1 MESPPL
7 APPCA
12 LAEPCLV
19 GEQNALG
26 FGVWARRADLMR
38 VLRPQI
44 STPRLVVKP
53 RPQKVCKALPPLCP
67 VLPATLACDW
77 TSLLVPTLTICRAVL
92 RFAEIDSNLTPR
104 IEGDVCFPQRAG
116 GGLGGG
122 GKGGA

>member
-1 MESPPL
+1 MLKYFDTGVAEKVIAMESPPL

-53 RPQKVCKALPPLCP
+53 CPQKVCKARIPPLCP
-67 VLPATLACDW
+67 ALPTTLACDW
-77 TSLLVPTLTICRAVL
+77 TSLLVSTLTICRAVCGAQDSSSKVE
-92 RFAEIDSNLTPR
+92 AEAAN
-104 IEGDVCFPQRAG
+104 
-116 GGLGGG
+116 
-122 GKGGA
+122 